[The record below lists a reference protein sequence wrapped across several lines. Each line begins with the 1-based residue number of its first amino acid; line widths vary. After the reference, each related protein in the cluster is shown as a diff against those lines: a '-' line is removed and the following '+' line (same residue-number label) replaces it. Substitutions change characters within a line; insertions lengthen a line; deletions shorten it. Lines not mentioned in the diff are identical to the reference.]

1 MLKYEAISTAISK
14 ALQLRVSP
22 IAVCLSEEA
31 PEGLPTPET
40 PAAAGCVFWERGAE
54 SAFVT
59 TPSDHSNCVI
69 GMHTHHMPLTTDA
82 QQDDLKACLQVFG
95 DLGYVRPDEV
105 GSIPVLS
112 KESKYVTYAPLALA
126 PQDPSAVLLLA
137 DSRQS
142 LAITEAVQQVDPT
155 APPALGRPACAVIP
169 QVVNTE
175 KPALSLGCCGAR
187 AYLDVMTDD
196 FALWALPG
204 TRIAEYA
211 ERIQILASANQI
223 LTKFHALRRIDVD
236 TGASPSIKDSL
247 ARLENES

>member
-1 MLKYEAISTAISK
+1 MHKYESTSTTISK
-14 ALQLRVSP
+14 ALQLRVNP
-22 IAVCLSEEA
+22 IAVCLSEEP
-31 PEGLPTPET
+31 PEGIPGPET

-59 TPSDHSNCVI
+59 TASDHSNCVI

-82 QQDDLKACLQVFG
+82 QQDDLKNCLKVFG

-105 GSIPVLS
+105 GNIPVLS
-112 KESKYVTYAPLALA
+112 KESKYVTYAPLALTS
-126 PQDPSAVLLLA
+126 QDPSVVLLLA

-155 APPALGRPACAVIP
+155 TPPALGRPACAVIP
-169 QVVNTE
+169 QAINTGR
-175 KPALSLGCCGAR
+175 PALSLGCCGAR

-204 TRIAEYA
+204 ARIAEYA
-211 ERIQILASANQI
+211 ERIQVLASANQI
-223 LTKFHALRRIDVD
+223 LTKFHVLRRTDVD